1 MCSLPMSWHVKGRQK
16 ELHKTTER
24 QAGRQADDGLDHQ
37 LDLVS
42 FACHTIIIHT
52 WDDS

>member
-1 MCSLPMSWHVKGRQK
+1 MACQGKA
-16 ELHKTTER
+16 ER
-24 QAGRQADDGLDHQ
+24 IAQNYREAGRQADDGLDHQ

-42 FACHTIIIHT
+42 FVCHTIIIHT